1 MGDAAME
8 ETCIHGVCTRR
19 RHLCAIVGNT
29 DCGDTEDGVDEDPKK
44 DETVAMGPAGPD
56 AEDDAT
62 EADATVLLTNATAA
76 GDEVAEGATR
86 ILRERPLYAED
97 DEAPVE
103 DDSAGLYSL
112 GDMEGLAKGIDA
124 DNEWDADAGWD
135 DAAGDM
141 TDSTEYE
148 HVDRTVLMPHPQVT
162 PAAGDT
168 APAPAATRWDPDDG
182 TTYPYGDAGRR
193 EDRRAERAVR
203 RAERREARRELP
215 PYEPRR
221 PKHGFL
227 SFWLWLAT
235 FAIMGLMYLRTLP
248 LDESVGRI
256 VPEAVA
262 FLPAAVIPLGVIVVL
277 AILWGRRLLT
287 LVAGAAFVLLCYW
300 HAGFFL
306 PSGQLGTQA
315 AAPAA
320 SDSSARVMTLN
331 TNHGAA
337 DPAQVVAA
345 VRDQGVE
352 VLAMQEVTYDFLDR
366 LYAAGIGQYL
376 PHYVYG
382 TQTSSDNGGINVLLF
397 AAGPSNASSNLVPT
411 ENSTMAAGTVALGGK
426 SLRFVSV
433 HPNSPVRGAQDLW
446 SSGLSSVAGLSGYD
460 HIYVLMGDFNA
471 TWDHQ
476 AFRSLLGT
484 SFVDAGEQAGEGFHM
499 TFPANSRVPA
509 LIEIDHI
516 VYSAGAGVYVGDL
529 DTAEITGTDHKAL
542 LATIE
547 AQ

>member
-1 MGDAAME
+1 MRDSWSTE
-8 ETCIHGVCTRR
+8 
-19 RHLCAIVGNT
+19 
-29 DCGDTEDGVDEDPKK
+29 CGDTEDGVEEEPNK

-56 AEDDAT
+56 AEAEAADAT
-62 EADATVLLTNATAA
+62 GADATVLLSDGAADETAEDAT
-76 GDEVAEGATR
+76 T
-86 ILRERPLYAED
+86 ILREKPLFAED
-97 DEAPVE
+97 DDAPIE
-103 DDSAGLYSL
+103 DDSAGLFTL
-112 GDMEGLAKGIDA
+112 GDMEDLTEGIDV
-124 DNEWDADAGWD
+124 DGEWDAGSGWDGAANVVMGGTGTSTDGAAD
-135 DAAGDM
+135 DAANG
-141 TDSTEYE
+141 
-148 HVDRTVLMPHPQVT
+148 HVDRTVLMPRPQT
-162 PAAGDT
+162 RHAAGDT
-168 APAPAATRWDPDDG
+168 AAAPAAGSRWDPDDG
-182 TTYPYGDAGRR
+182 TTYLYGDTSRKQ
-193 EDRRAERAVR
+193 DRRAERAAR
-203 RAERREARRELP
+203 EAERREARRGR
-215 PYEPRR
+215 EPRR

-248 LDESVGRI
+248 LDESVGRL

-262 FLPAAVIPLGVIVVL
+262 FLPAAVIPLGIVVVL
-277 AILWGRRLLT
+277 AILWHRRALT

-306 PSGQLGTQA
+306 ASGQLSAQA
-315 AAPAA
+315 AAPAS
-320 SDSSARVMTLN
+320 SDTSARVMTLN
-331 TNHGAA
+331 TNNGAA

-352 VLAMQEVTYDFLDR
+352 VLALQEVPSGYLDQ

-376 PHYVYG
+376 PYYVAG
-382 TQTSSDNGGINVLLF
+382 MRTSSDNGGINVLLF
-397 AAGPSNASSNLVPT
+397 AAGPSDASSNLVPT
-411 ENSTMAAGTVALGGK
+411 ENSAMAAGTIGLGTK

-446 SSGLSSVAGLSGYD
+446 SSGLSSVARLSGYD
-460 HIYVLMGDFNA
+460 HVYVLMGDFNA

-476 AFRSLLGT
+476 AFRTLLGT

-516 VYSAGAGVYVGDL
+516 VYTAGAGVYVGDL
-529 DTAEITGTDHKAL
+529 DTVEIAGTDHEAL